1 MTLDLSWWQFA
12 AMVVDYA
19 IKFVMIGVVPGGR
32 KPSSANAWLLLILL
46 LPVVGLPLYLLFGS
60 TFVSR
65 RRHRIQVRARRALDG
80 AWAGP
85 DDTVRHLPPETASL
99 LAHACSFVAPRSAIS
114 RAASR

>member
-1 MTLDLSWWQFA
+1 MSLDLSWWQFA

-65 RRHRIQVRARRALDG
+65 RRHRIQVQARRALDG

-85 DDTVRHLPPETASL
+85 DDTIAHLPPETASL
-99 LAHACSFVAPRSAIS
+99 VRLNRELTGYPAVRSIVL
-114 RAASR
+114 R

>member
-1 MTLDLSWWQFA
+1 MSLDFSWWQFA
-12 AMVVDYA
+12 AMAVDYA

-65 RRHRIQVRARRALDG
+65 RRHRIQVEARRALDG
-80 AWAGP
+80 AWGGP
-85 DDTVRHLPPETASL
+85 HGPLPALSPPNPLPAPPP
-99 LAHACSFVAPRSAIS
+99 PRSS
-114 RAASR
+114 